1 MCADKEERAV
11 NYKRTFTIRKKDIE
25 RFYILLALDKWGKL
39 AVLMGLAGALTVQL
53 YAPVLRL
60 PDSVILRV
68 LASVAGAV
76 LVTGA
81 IVLYLVIYS
90 RSKVL
95 ERLRRNGTESYE
107 QEIEINGFGLYV
119 QAHGKQ
125 SKVGFDKLL
134 KVRETSAA
142 FYIYMTQIQAWIFPK
157 DQMENG
163 EEEFRQLRTIFS
175 TVMESKRLKLKK

>member
-1 MCADKEERAV
+1 M
-11 NYKRTFTIRKKDIE
+11 NYKRTFTIGKKDIW
-25 RFYILLALDKWGKL
+25 RFYTMLALKKWGKL
-39 AVLMGLAGALTVQL
+39 AVLMGLVGALTVQL

-60 PDSVILRV
+60 PDSIILRI

-76 LVTGA
+76 LVTGL

-107 QEIEINGFGLYV
+107 QEVEINGFGFYV

-134 KVRETSAA
+134 KVQETANA
-142 FYIYMTQIQAWIFPK
+142 FYVYMTLIQAWILPK

-163 EEEFRQLRTIFS
+163 EEEFRQLRTFFS